1 LYSFTVPLHVTSEI
15 GRLETVLVHTPGPE
29 LKAVTPTNRADY
41 LYDDIIALEIAQ
53 REHRRF
59 VSVLQRFA
67 EVWQVS
73 DLLAEVLEQAEARE
87 FLTTRTLAVVPSE
100 PLARRLA
107 SLPPR
112 EIVRLLIEGE
122 QEEAGPLAKALNSGG
137 FTLPP
142 LPNLFFPRDIGMVI
156 GKHAVV
162 GAMRHRVRWTE
173 ELLIA
178 TLFRFHPS
186 LANGGLLYDGS
197 EEQRNTYTLEGG
209 DVHLLRP
216 DLLVVGF
223 SERSS
228 PAALDQ
234 LCELVFASTTVTDVI
249 VVVMPKEPTAIHLD
263 MLFTQVD
270 HELCVVYPPYF
281 VGPERRAVLHRR
293 KGEEAVHEMP
303 DFFAAVRAVGLPL
316 QPVFAGGARRISQER
331 EQWTSGCN
339 LVALRPGVV
348 VSYRRN
354 EATLDELRKTGFR
367 LVSSVDFVAFDD
379 WLDTKHRTVVTIEG
393 DELVRGGGGP
403 RCMTLPLRRAEP

>member
-1 LYSFTVPLHVTSEI
+1 MVPS
-15 GRLETVLVHTPGPE
+15 
-29 LKAVTPTNRADY
+29 RA
-41 LYDDIIALEIAQ
+41 AGAAA
-53 REHRRF
+53 RF
-59 VSVLQRFA
+59 VAAPGDCAAPDRG
-67 EVWQVS
+67 
-73 DLLAEVLEQAEARE
+73 D
-87 FLTTRTLAVVPSE
+87 
-100 PLARRLA
+100 
-107 SLPPR
+107 
-112 EIVRLLIEGE
+112 

-178 TLFRFHPS
+178 TLFRFHPA
-186 LANGGLLYDGS
+186 LANGGAACTTD
-197 EEQRNTYTLEGG
+197 
-209 DVHLLRP
+209 P
-216 DLLVVGF
+216 
-223 SERSS
+223 RSS
-228 PAALDQ
+228 ATPTRWRAGTCTCCGPISAGRGLQRALLTRGAGSALRAGLRAAP
-234 LCELVFASTTVTDVI
+234 TVTDVI

-281 VGPERRAVLHRR
+281 LGPERRAVLHRR

-316 QPVFAGGARRISQER
+316 QPVFAGGARRVSQER

-339 LVALRPGVV
+339 LMALRPGVV

-354 EATLDELRKTGFR
+354 EATLDELKKTGFR

-393 DELVRGGGGP
+393 ETSWFGAVAVR
-403 RCMTLPLRRAEP
+403 AA